1 MRWAVAYALERLL
14 VPLLVALLFMH
25 YFGDA
30 SGGANPYVEQI
41 DRWFG
46 FDALMHGLDQG
57 LSSGSV
63 NELPIKLR
71 NHDAAA

>member
-1 MRWAVAYALERLL
+1 MRWAIAYAFERLL
-14 VPLLVALLFMH
+14 VPLLVALLFIH

-46 FDALMHGLDQG
+46 FDALRHGLDRSR
-57 LSSGSV
+57 SSGGV
-63 NELPIKLR
+63 DELPIPL
-71 NHDAAA
+71 HDHDTAA

>member
-41 DRWFG
+41 DRWLG
-46 FDALMHGLDQG
+46 FDALMHALDHGL
-57 LSSGSV
+57 
-63 NELPIKLR
+63 
-71 NHDAAA
+71 

>member
-14 VPLLVALLFMH
+14 IPLLVALLFIH

-30 SGGANPYVEQI
+30 KGGANPYVEQI

-46 FDALMHGLDQG
+46 FEALRRGLDHD
-57 LSSGSV
+57 LSSGGV
-63 NELPIKLR
+63 DELAIQSR
-71 NHDAAA
+71 NHHAAA

>member
-14 VPLLVALLFMH
+14 VPLLVALLFLH

-46 FDALMHGLDQG
+46 FDALRRGLDQG